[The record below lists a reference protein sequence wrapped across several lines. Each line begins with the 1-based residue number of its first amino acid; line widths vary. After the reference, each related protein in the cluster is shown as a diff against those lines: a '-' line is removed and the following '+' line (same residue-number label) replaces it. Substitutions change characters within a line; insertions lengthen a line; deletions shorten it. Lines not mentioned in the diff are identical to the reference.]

1 MRTELARACA
11 HCPRVAPRPAR
22 MRAVAGMSSRGSR
35 SACTPATQTMEAP
48 VVRSKLFL
56 DEFADKLFDDGAEL
70 SHIGKQRFVDSVE
83 HEHVHNGVQLQPGYA
98 DFCKHL
104 FVRNFTG
111 SPSGMLR
118 INESNK
124 HLLET
129 DYVARR
135 EGELPVLTR
144 WFPKERVQR
153 NQSAYLDVILY
164 SRQQI
169 EKERNAMQ
177 TQPERALPEGAEWGI
192 ISVKFQDYAYELP
205 MEPITML
212 RNALGTEEGGSGV
225 PLDRSQYDES
235 VAYWREHAR
244 VA

>member
-1 MRTELARACA
+1 
-11 HCPRVAPRPAR
+11 
-22 MRAVAGMSSRGSR
+22 
-35 SACTPATQTMEAP
+35 
-48 VVRSKLFL
+48 
-56 DEFADKLFDDGAEL
+56 
-70 SHIGKQRFVDSVE
+70 
-83 HEHVHNGVQLQPGYA
+83 
-98 DFCKHL
+98 
-104 FVRNFTG
+104 
-111 SPSGMLR
+111 
-118 INESNK
+118 
-124 HLLET
+124 
-129 DYVARR
+129 
-135 EGELPVLTR
+135 
-144 WFPKERVQR
+144 VQR

-169 EKERNAMQ
+169 EKERKAMQ